1 LEEERERESVSVVNF
16 RLAVGLGIDKMDIV
30 FLGIAEDED
39 VLKVGLEDCAVL
51 GCGCGSTSGWCCDA
65 EVLVSVEVG
74 GGELVGVA
82 AIAVDEDEEEV
93 CEASGEN

>member
-39 VLKVGLEDCAVL
+39 VLRVGLEDCAVL
-51 GCGCGSTSGWCCDA
+51 GCSCGSTSGWCCDA
-65 EVLVSVEVG
+65 EVLEVE

-82 AIAVDEDEEEV
+82 AIAVNEDEEEV